1 MVSEFRVIDT
11 GLREGRANIAFDQ
24 AMIDARLE
32 GLIPD
37 TIRFIRFPPTAL
49 VGRHQ
54 ALSQEIKLDE
64 CAAKGVGLARRITGG
79 GAIYLDEGQLGWAIV
94 CDKSALGVTDLGGVT
109 KAICEAAAFGLS
121 TLGIDA
127 RFRPRND
134 IEVDGRKI
142 SGTGGFFD
150 GNTLIFQGTV
160 LIDLDPADML
170 GALNVPKAKLVKR
183 SLDDAASRIVTLKEL
198 LGSAPSVE
206 TVQNALLKGFEEKL
220 GISCVRGTPTQAEE
234 EAAQQLYDEE
244 IGTDE
249 FVREVDNPDREDGVV
264 SGSFTGAG
272 GTATAHVRLEGPNDH
287 RIREVL
293 ITGDFFITPPRIIL
307 DLESSLRGVNVE
319 DVAAHVLCFFESANI
334 GLLSITPEDFAAAI
348 EIALKLRKPQTL
360 GNEVSA

>member
-1 MVSEFRVIDT
+1 MANEFRVIDT

-24 AMIDARLE
+24 AMIDARLD
-32 GLIPD
+32 GQIPD

-54 ALSQEIKLDE
+54 ALSQEIKLAD
-64 CAAKGVGLARRITGG
+64 CAANGVGLARRITGG

-94 CDKSALGVTDLGGVT
+94 CDKAALGVTDLGGVT
-109 KAICEAAAFGLS
+109 KAICEAAAWGLS

-170 GALNVPKAKLVKR
+170 AALNVPKAKLVKR

-198 LGSAPSVE
+198 LGTAPSVE
-206 TVQNALLKGFEEKL
+206 TVQNALIKGFEEKL
-220 GISCVRGTPTQAEE
+220 GLTCVRGEPSETEE
-234 EAAQQLYDEE
+234 RSARQLYDEE

-249 FVREVDNPDREDGVV
+249 FVHEVDSPQREDGVAT
-264 SGSFTGAG
+264 GSFTGAG
-272 GTATAHVRLEGPNDH
+272 GTVTTHIRLEGPKDN

-293 ITGDFFITPPRIIL
+293 VTGDFFITPPRIIL
-307 DLESSLRGVNVE
+307 DLESSLRGI
-319 DVAAHVLCFFESANI
+319 DVSRAGAHILNFFENANI
-334 GLLSITPEDFAAAI
+334 GLLSITPDDFVAAA
-348 EIALKLRKPQTL
+348 EIALKQREPQTL
-360 GNEVSA
+360 PDGVNA